1 MPALTHANVVR
12 IDDPGDPRLA
22 DYRDL
27 RSPTRTAERSVFI
40 VESRSVV
47 RCLLASR
54 FRVRSILVT
63 APALASLGEAL
74 AGRRERIAVHVA
86 APDVVRA
93 VVGFDFH
100 RGCLAA
106 GEREPA
112 PTPATL
118 LAPPGRRLLLVLEA
132 IANPDNV
139 GGIFRNARALGA
151 DGVLLGPGCAD
162 PLYRKAIRVSAGGT
176 LTVPFVEVNEWPAA
190 LAGVR
195 AAGFTLLAL
204 TTRPD
209 AVDVAAFGATR
220 PVPARTALLLGNE
233 GDGLSA
239 GARAAAD
246 VEATIPMAAGVDSL
260 NVATASGIALDR
272 LARRG

>member
-1 MPALTHANVVR
+1 MDVVR
-12 IDDPGDPRLA
+12 IDDPVDPRLA

-27 RSPTRTAERSVFI
+27 RSPTRAAERGVFI

-63 APALASLGEAL
+63 APALESLGDAL
-74 AGRRERIAVHVA
+74 VARGEPALVYVA
-86 APDVVRA
+86 APDVVRT

-112 PTPATL
+112 PVAATL
-118 LAPPGRRLLLVLEA
+118 LAPPGRRFLVVLEA

-139 GGIFRNARALGA
+139 GGIFRNALALGA
-151 DGVLLGPGCAD
+151 DGVLLAPGCAD

-176 LTVPFVEVNEWPAA
+176 LAVPFVQVAAWPAA
-190 LAGVR
+190 LADVR
-195 AAGFTLLAL
+195 AAGFTLIAL
-204 TTRPD
+204 ITRRD
-209 AVDVAAFGATR
+209 AVDIAAFGATR
-220 PVPARTALLLGNE
+220 PVPARAALLLGNE
-233 GDGLSA
+233 GEGLSA

-246 VEATIPMAAGVDSL
+246 VEVTIPMAAGVDSL